1 MESKRNI
8 VIKYIFLYAYHGLPL
23 ALLAKVA
30 MIKFPPTTDLA
41 MMALYLGSAAV
52 VCLLGVVVYNLLKIF
67 APKFTSVITG
77 NR

>member
-1 MESKRNI
+1 
-8 VIKYIFLYAYHGLPL
+8 
-23 ALLAKVA
+23 

-52 VCLLGVVVYNLLKIF
+52 VYLLGVVVYNLLKIF